1 MVGDASGV
9 GIFCDGGVI
18 GIVQVL
24 RSVKRNAAPAKGVC
38 SYRQMG
44 QGDGLIAK
52 WIGAQV

>member
-44 QGDGLIAK
+44 QG
-52 WIGAQV
+52 VV